1 MNTVLK
7 KIIFVIV
14 FILATLILPGV
25 LLLMFVDATQGFSVF
40 VIVYAIIIFG
50 ILGYI
55 VFSVRNMENKLENT
69 MEEIKMQNAAIAY
82 RLTSSDNEADN
93 VPVQQTV
100 KVEIESK
107 DSAVDSTNIPLN
119 PAEPLIIPTEKTQVK
134 GTDDGFDDFK

>member
-1 MNTVLK
+1 
-7 KIIFVIV
+7 
-14 FILATLILPGV
+14 
-25 LLLMFVDATQGFSVF
+25 MFVDATQGFSVF

-119 PAEPLIIPTEKTQVK
+119 PAEPLIIPTEKTQAK